1 MEAATL
7 SQQAWEK
14 HRQARAQFEKKQ
26 KIMHD
31 YLRSLNK
38 HITKARLVHRRGF
51 FYFLVLP

>member
-14 HRQARAQFEKKQ
+14 HRQASAQFEKKQ

-51 FYFLVLP
+51 FYFLVLS